1 MKKSFWMVLLLA
13 VVMVLAACGGK
24 EEKKEET
31 PNKQETTTA
40 KPEEK
45 KDESKSDENFFFQK
59 GDVKVVMN
67 EPAKA
72 IIEALGEYK
81 NTYEAPS
88 CAFDGT
94 DVVYAYNGFEVLA
107 YAVNG
112 EEKISGVVLRDD
124 TVETPEGIAIGSDRA
139 AVAAAYGEIEDGA
152 ASVTFTKGNCD
163 LLIIFTEDKVSSIQY
178 IAKEN

>member
-81 NTYEAPS
+81 EVAPGES
-88 CAFDGT
+88 LVHTETLSVQKAKRPLPDLDDER
-94 DVVYAYNGFEVLA
+94 DVHDFVWTHHE
-107 YAVNG
+107 
-112 EEKISGVVLRDD
+112 
-124 TVETPEGIAIGSDRA
+124 
-139 AVAAAYGEIEDGA
+139 
-152 ASVTFTKGNCD
+152 
-163 LLIIFTEDKVSSIQY
+163 
-178 IAKEN
+178 